1 MKKLKLTLSAFVLLM
16 FVQFGV
22 LTVDSNAG
30 VVEPE
35 EGPTAVLVCQFKPNN
50 STYNVVIAEL
60 AGICEEAEPEGEEDG
75 PCSTGSSCAE
85 CLQELRYA
93 GFEIEKSNEVTNNR
107 VVYVLEAS
115 GYFLC
120 IGDDD
125 DDDGGL

>member
-1 MKKLKLTLSAFVLLM
+1 MNKLKITLSAFVLLA

-30 VVEPE
+30 VLEPE

-50 STYNVVIAEL
+50 STYNVVISEF
-60 AGICEEAEPEGEEDG
+60 AGICEEEPEMEEG
-75 PCSTGSSCAE
+75 SCSTGSSCVE

-107 VVYVLEAS
+107 VVYVMEAS
-115 GYFLC
+115 GYFIC

-125 DDDGGL
+125 DDDSDL